1 MNNIKSLISD
11 ILFNNTFEILSYFYD
26 NCSIEL
32 FKKLNSE
39 FEDQVFISLY
49 HDNFNFK
56 EI

>member
-11 ILFNNTFEILSYFYD
+11 IAFNNFFEILTCFCD
-26 NCSIEL
+26 NCSSEL
-32 FKKLNSE
+32 FKKLSSE

>member
-11 ILFNNTFEILSYFYD
+11 IFFNNTFEILSYFYD